1 MTVRYACLHKA
12 THAKFSCLEA
22 GDLEALAVD
31 DGRAGL
37 VVFLLADPHLLEG
50 GERGEDGAADP
61 DGVLAL
67 WGSDDLDL
75 HRARGQ
81 CRDLLL
87 HAVRDTRV
95 HGGASRQDGVG
106 VQILTDVDVALH
118 DAVIRRLVDAGGL
131 HPQEAGLEE
140 GLGAAEALVAD
151 RDDLTVGQLV
161 ALLEGG
167 GGGGGG
173 HLLLEVERHV
183 AQLLLDVSHDLA
195 LGGRR
200 EAVAALGEDL
210 HQVVGEISAG
220 QVEAEN
226 GVGQRISL
234 VDGHGVGDAVPGVHH
249 DAGGA
254 ARGVQR
260 EDSLDGDVH
269 GGSVERLEHDLKQS
283 TRQ

>member
-1 MTVRYACLHKA
+1 M
-12 THAKFSCLEA
+12 
-22 GDLEALAVD
+22 D

-50 GERGEDGAADP
+50 GERGEDRAADP

-67 WGSDDLDL
+67 RGSDDLDL
-75 HRARGQ
+75 DGAGSQ
-81 CRDLLL
+81 CGDLLL
-87 HAVRDTRV
+87 HAVGDTRV

-118 DAVIRRLVDAGGL
+118 DAVVRRLVDAGRL
-131 HPQEAGLEE
+131 HPGEAGLEE

-151 RDDLTVGQLV
+151 GDDLTVGQLV

-183 AQLLLDVSHDLA
+183 AQLLLDVAHDFA

-220 QVEAEN
+220 QIETED
-226 GVGQRISL
+226 GVRQRVAL
-234 VDGHGVGDAVPGVHH
+234 VDGHGVGDAVPGVEH

-269 GGSVERLEHDLKQS
+269 GGRVERLEHDLQ
-283 TRQ
+283 TRTEP